1 MGGINKAHSPG
12 RVPHV
17 PPDFLWSLVALANFM
32 RLSLLKAAHA
42 VMEWSRVQEIRV
54 AWAYMGRKRWGAA
67 PSIVPT
73 LRANGS
79 WPEREPWY
87 MEYFDSPACAMHLK
101 TVPETFSAAAV
112 CCKNYFEQARCMV
125 KQAGKR
131 GRPPTPDQPGKM
143 DIRTVAQLANVS
155 IATVSRTINRV
166 STVNPKMAKRVWE
179 AIEKLDYFPNT
190 QARALVSGRSRLLG
204 LIVSEITNPFFPE
217 LIQGFEDIAV
227 EHGYEILISS
237 TNYDPRRMSLCIR
250 RMLERRAEGV
260 AVMTFGVEKP
270 LLEQLAERK
279 VPLVFVDVGPERPGI
294 SLLRV
299 DYRHGIQQGV
309 QHLAVMGHRDIA
321 FISGPK
327 RLHSAQSR
335 LAAFTSSLEE
345 CGIAPNPAWLVEGDH
360 TMEGGIEAMDGLLKS
375 RHLPTAVM
383 CSNDMT
389 AIGVLHKLYR
399 AGLRV
404 PDDLSV
410 IGFDDI
416 RIAKVTIPPLTTI
429 QMSCFELAR
438 AAVTALRA
446 LVEEGGEPKRSY
458 KINTHLVVRE
468 STGLPKGTLRDLR
481 KAQKSGK
488 RH

>member
-1 MGGINKAHSPG
+1 MAKRKGKAG
-12 RVPHV
+12 R
-17 PPDFLWSLVALANFM
+17 A
-32 RLSLLKAAHA
+32 
-42 VMEWSRVQEIRV
+42 
-54 AWAYMGRKRWGAA
+54 
-67 PSIVPT
+67 
-73 LRANGS
+73 
-79 WPEREPWY
+79 
-87 MEYFDSPACAMHLK
+87 
-101 TVPETFSAAAV
+101 SAAD
-112 CCKNYFEQARCMV
+112 K
-125 KQAGKR
+125 
-131 GRPPTPDQPGKM
+131 PGNM
-143 DIRTVAQLANVS
+143 DIRTVARMANVS
-155 IATVSRTINRV
+155 IATVSRTINGV
-166 STVNPKMAKRVWE
+166 ATVNPSMAKQVWE

-279 VPLVFVDVGPERPGI
+279 VPLVFVDVGPDRPGI

-299 DYRHGIQQGV
+299 DYRHGMQQGV
-309 QHLAVMGHRDIA
+309 QHLHQLGHRNIA

-327 RLHSAQSR
+327 HLHSAQSR
-335 LAAFTSSLEE
+335 LQAFTRAVEDAGLT
-345 CGIAPNPAWLVEGDH
+345 ADPAWIEEGDH
-360 TMEGGIEAMDGLLKS
+360 TMEGGIAAMERLLKAKQ
-375 RHLPTAVM
+375 LPTAVM

-399 AGLRV
+399 AGLKV
-404 PDDLSV
+404 PEDLSV

-416 RIAKVTIPPLTTI
+416 HIAQVTIPPLTTI

-446 LVEEGGEPKRSY
+446 HIEEDGEARRNY
-458 KINTHLVVRE
+458 KIPTSLMVRE
-468 STGLPKGTLRDLR
+468 STGAPKSSVVVR
-481 KAQKSGK
+481 AKSPA
-488 RH
+488 RRTTSRRRASTA

>member
-1 MGGINKAHSPG
+1 
-12 RVPHV
+12 
-17 PPDFLWSLVALANFM
+17 
-32 RLSLLKAAHA
+32 
-42 VMEWSRVQEIRV
+42 
-54 AWAYMGRKRWGAA
+54 
-67 PSIVPT
+67 
-73 LRANGS
+73 
-79 WPEREPWY
+79 
-87 MEYFDSPACAMHLK
+87 
-101 TVPETFSAAAV
+101 
-112 CCKNYFEQARCMV
+112 
-125 KQAGKR
+125 
-131 GRPPTPDQPGKM
+131 
-143 DIRTVAQLANVS
+143 
-155 IATVSRTINRV
+155 
-166 STVNPKMAKRVWE
+166 
-179 AIEKLDYFPNT
+179 
-190 QARALVSGRSRLLG
+190 SRLLG

-279 VPLVFVDVGPERPGI
+279 MPLVFVDIGPERPGI

-299 DYRHGIQQGV
+299 NYLHGIQQGV
-309 QHLAVMGHRDIA
+309 QHLVVLGHRDIA
-321 FISGPK
+321 FISGPQ

-345 CGIAPNPAWLVEGDH
+345 CGIASNPAWLVEGNH
-360 TMEGGIEAMDGLLKS
+360 TMEGGIEAMDRLLKS
-375 RHLPTAVM
+375 RRLPTAVM
-383 CSNDMT
+383 GSNDMT

-416 RIAKVTIPPLTTI
+416 HIAQVTIPPLTTI

-446 LVEEGGEPKRSY
+446 HVEEGAEPKRNY
-458 KINTHLVVRE
+458 KIPTHLVVRE
-468 STGLPKGTLRDLR
+468 STGYPRGTMLHL
-481 KAQKSGK
+481 GK
-488 RH
+488 RGSKAKSTPVVSMEPRTSEES

>member
-1 MGGINKAHSPG
+1 M
-12 RVPHV
+12 
-17 PPDFLWSLVALANFM
+17 
-32 RLSLLKAAHA
+32 
-42 VMEWSRVQEIRV
+42 
-54 AWAYMGRKRWGAA
+54 
-67 PSIVPT
+67 T
-73 LRANGS
+73 
-79 WPEREPWY
+79 
-87 MEYFDSPACAMHLK
+87 
-101 TVPETFSAAAV
+101 
-112 CCKNYFEQARCMV
+112 
-125 KQAGKR
+125 KQAGKKAK
-131 GRPPTPDQPGKM
+131 PPTAETPGKM
-143 DIRTVAQLANVS
+143 DIRTVARLANVS

-190 QARALVSGRSRLLG
+190 QARSLVSGRSRLLG

-260 AVMTFGVEKP
+260 AVMTFGVERP

-279 VPLVFVDVGPERPGI
+279 VPLVFVDIGPERPGI

-299 DYRHGIQQGV
+299 DYRHGIRQGV
-309 QHLAVMGHRDIA
+309 QHLAALGHRDIA
-321 FISGPK
+321 FISGPR

-335 LAAFTSSLEE
+335 LAAFSRSIEE
-345 CGIAPNPAWLVEGDH
+345 CGIVADPAWIVEGDH
-360 TMEGGIEAMDGLLKS
+360 TMEGGIEAMDSLLKS
-375 RHLPTAVM
+375 RKRPTAVM

-416 RIAKVTIPPLTTI
+416 HIAQVTIPPLTTI

-446 LVEEGGEPKRSY
+446 HVEEGGEPKRNY
-458 KINTHLVVRE
+458 KIPTHLVVRE
-468 STGLPKGTLRDLR
+468 STGFPPGTMLHLR
-481 KAQKSGK
+481 KGGAEAKRTSAAARTAKSASDPAIAREAGSK
-488 RH
+488 

>member
-1 MGGINKAHSPG
+1 MA
-12 RVPHV
+12 
-17 PPDFLWSLVALANFM
+17 
-32 RLSLLKAAHA
+32 
-42 VMEWSRVQEIRV
+42 
-54 AWAYMGRKRWGAA
+54 
-67 PSIVPT
+67 
-73 LRANGS
+73 
-79 WPEREPWY
+79 
-87 MEYFDSPACAMHLK
+87 
-101 TVPETFSAAAV
+101 
-112 CCKNYFEQARCMV
+112 
-125 KQAGKR
+125 KQAGEKAR
-131 GRPPTPDQPGKM
+131 AVSDGHEKM
-143 DIRTVAQLANVS
+143 DIRTVARLANVS

-166 STVNPKMAKRVWE
+166 STVNPKMAKRVRE

-237 TNYDPRRMSLCIR
+237 TNYDPQRMSLCIR

-299 DYRHGIQQGV
+299 DYHHGIRQGV
-309 QHLAVMGHRDIA
+309 QHLAALGHRDIA

-335 LAAFTSSLEE
+335 TLAFSKSLAE
-345 CGIAPNPAWLVEGDH
+345 CAIVANPAWILEGDH
-360 TMEGGIEAMDGLLKS
+360 TMEGGIDAMDRLLKS
-375 RHLPTAVM
+375 KHLPTAVM

-416 RIAKVTIPPLTTI
+416 HIAQVTIPPLTTI

-446 LVEEGGEPKRSY
+446 QVEEGGDPKRNY

-468 STGLPKGTLRDLR
+468 STGFPRGTMLHLR
-481 KAQKSGK
+481 KRGKDAKRASAAQARKTAPAE
-488 RH
+488 